1 MRKLSYREMRQL
13 TTFDDRFEYLS
24 LRGIVGDST
33 FGSDRYF
40 NQRFYR
46 SHEWKSAR
54 REAIVRD
61 GGCDLGVEGFEIHG
75 RILIH
80 HLNPIT
86 IEDIREGNSCL
97 FDLDNLITTTHDT
110 HNAIHYGDIDLI
122 PREFVERKPGDT
134 KLW

>member
-54 REAIVRD
+54 REAIIRD

-80 HLNPIT
+80 HINPIT
-86 IEDIREGNSCL
+86 IDDIREGNPCL